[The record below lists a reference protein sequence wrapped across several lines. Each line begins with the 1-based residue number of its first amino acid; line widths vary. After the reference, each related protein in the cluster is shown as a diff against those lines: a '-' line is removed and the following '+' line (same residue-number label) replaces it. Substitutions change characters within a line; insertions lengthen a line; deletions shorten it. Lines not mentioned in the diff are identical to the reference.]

1 MSLES
6 CSVRVSA
13 SRLSTIHETALFALH
28 STGLDITD
36 NTVTHCANNG
46 VQIWSSQDGED
57 GSIVARSRIV
67 KIVAR
72 SGGSGQNGNG
82 INIFHANGVRVEGNR
97 ITDSAVSGNAASTI
111 QILGNAFQRIGEVAL
126 YAEFGFEGAVI
137 ANNLVDGAAAAI
149 SVTNLNVCGRIAVLH
164 GNLVR
169 NLERREFEQV
179 DKPGEGIAVEADASV
194 IGNIVENAPTA
205 GIVIGWG
212 RYMGDVIV
220 GGNLIRDAGVGISIS
235 SDTAAGASLV
245 TGNMISGPC
254 DGAIRATDQGPVH
267 EPNLAREPV
276 ATSRQGGRRKN
287 MAV

>member
-46 VQIWSSQDGED
+46 VQIWSSQDGEG

-82 INIFHANGVRVEGNR
+82 INMFRASGLRVEGNR

-194 IGNIVENAPTA
+194 IG
-205 GIVIGWG
+205 WG

>member
-36 NTVTHCANNG
+36 NTVTHCGNNG
-46 VQIWSSQDGED
+46 IQIWSSQDGED

-67 KIVAR
+67 KILAR

-82 INIFHANGVRVEGNR
+82 INMFRASGVRVEGNR

-111 QILGNAFQRIGEVAL
+111 QILGNAFQQIGEVAL

-149 SVTNLNVCGRIAVLH
+149 SVTNLNVCGRLAVLH

-169 NLERREFEQV
+169 NLERRDFE
-179 DKPGEGIAVEADASV
+179 
-194 IGNIVENAPTA
+194 
-205 GIVIGWG
+205 
-212 RYMGDVIV
+212 
-220 GGNLIRDAGVGISIS
+220 
-235 SDTAAGASLV
+235 
-245 TGNMISGPC
+245 
-254 DGAIRATDQGPVH
+254 
-267 EPNLAREPV
+267 
-276 ATSRQGGRRKN
+276 
-287 MAV
+287 